1 VKRSDRAGLAG
12 LPGFRIGITRWN
24 YLEVR
29 IVRRSHPGADD
40 VDDAD
45 WVSAR
50 VLAATGGFR
59 ADYDAHLMSSDFARY
74 RHELARLSHDRAG
87 TTRLQTLEEWI
98 DVGLAYS
105 DSTGH
110 LEATCEITDHPGMGA
125 RLRFKI
131 DLLPSDLGTI
141 LRDLDEVVSA
151 YPAPKLG

>member
-1 VKRSDRAGLAG
+1 M
-12 LPGFRIGITRWN
+12 
-24 YLEVR
+24 
-29 IVRRSHPGADD
+29 
-40 VDDAD
+40 
-45 WVSAR
+45 SAR

-59 ADYDAHLMSSDFARY
+59 ADYDAVLMSSDFARY
-74 RHELARLSHDRAG
+74 RDELARLSHDRAG

-105 DSTGH
+105 DPTSH

-131 DLLPSDLGTI
+131 DLVPSDLDTI